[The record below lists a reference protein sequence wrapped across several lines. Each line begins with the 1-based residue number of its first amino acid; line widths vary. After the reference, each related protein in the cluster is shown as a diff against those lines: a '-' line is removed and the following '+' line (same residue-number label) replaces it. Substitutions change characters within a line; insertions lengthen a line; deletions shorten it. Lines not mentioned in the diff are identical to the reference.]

1 MAKFLVDPE
10 LAGFYLVFLIV
21 ICSGRETLAW
31 AMGINGVEDLAAVP
45 N

>member
-10 LAGFYLVFLIV
+10 LAGFYLVLIV

-45 N
+45 S